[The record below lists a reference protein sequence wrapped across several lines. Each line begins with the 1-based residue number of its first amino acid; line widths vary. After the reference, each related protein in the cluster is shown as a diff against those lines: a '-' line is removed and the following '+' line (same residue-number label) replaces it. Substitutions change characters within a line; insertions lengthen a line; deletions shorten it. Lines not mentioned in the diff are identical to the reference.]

1 MTRCASNGSFV
12 FSLGRGASVGKET
25 LNLDLST
32 LKIQKCSFVDHR
44 GVRVVYRRYA
54 SLFFLI
60 GVDKGSSVTEEG
72 EGEGGADQTDNS
84 GENGLATLE
93 LIHAL
98 VETLDR
104 HFGNVC
110 ELDIMFNLESA
121 HYVLDEMIC
130 AASGEV
136 VETNKA
142 NLLQPLQLLERAAAQ
157 GG

>member
-1 MTRCASNGSFV
+1 MVSNEEKNS
-12 FSLGRGASVGKET
+12 SLKT
-25 LNLDLST
+25 LST
-32 LKIQKCSFVDHR
+32 HDLLATLRPVPLHQCSFVDHR

-54 SLFFLI
+54 SLFFLV
-60 GVDKGSSVTEEG
+60 GVDKGSSSSSTAEEG
-72 EGEGGADQTDNS
+72 GEN
-84 GENGLATLE
+84 GEENDDETFGDNGLATLE

-110 ELDIMFNLESA
+110 ELDIMFNLEAA

-142 NLLQPLQLLERAAAQ
+142 NVLQPLQLLERAAAQ
-157 GG
+157 GS

>member
-1 MTRCASNGSFV
+1 LVSNEEKNS
-12 FSLGRGASVGKET
+12 SLKP
-25 LNLDLST
+25 LST
-32 LKIQKCSFVDHR
+32 LDLLATLRPVPLHQCSFVDHR

-54 SLFFLI
+54 SLFFLV
-60 GVDKGSSVTEEG
+60 GVDRGSVAEEG
-72 EGEGGADQTDNS
+72 GGSGDGDGSDET

-121 HYVLDEMIC
+121 HYVLDEMVC

-142 NLLQPLQLLERAAAQ
+142 NVLQPLQLLERAAAQ

>member
-1 MTRCASNGSFV
+1 M
-12 FSLGRGASVGKET
+12 
-25 LNLDLST
+25 
-32 LKIQKCSFVDHR
+32 
-44 GVRVVYRRYA
+44 RVVYRRYA
-54 SLFFLI
+54 SLFFLV
-60 GVDKGSSVTEEG
+60 GVDRGGEDDEGGS
-72 EGEGGADQTDNS
+72 GEGGDREDST

-93 LIHAL
+93 LIHAF

-110 ELDIMFNLESA
+110 ELDLMFNLESA

-142 NLLQPLQLLERAAAQ
+142 NVLQPLQLLERAAAQ
-157 GG
+157 GS

>member
-1 MTRCASNGSFV
+1 MG
-12 FSLGRGASVGKET
+12 
-25 LNLDLST
+25 
-32 LKIQKCSFVDHR
+32 I
-44 GVRVVYRRYA
+44 
-54 SLFFLI
+54 
-60 GVDKGSSVTEEG
+60 DKGSVVEAEAGG
-72 EGEGGADQTDNS
+72 ESGEGGDGET

-130 AASGEV
+130 AASGQV

-142 NLLQPLQLLERAAAQ
+142 NVLQPLQLLERAAAQ
-157 GG
+157 